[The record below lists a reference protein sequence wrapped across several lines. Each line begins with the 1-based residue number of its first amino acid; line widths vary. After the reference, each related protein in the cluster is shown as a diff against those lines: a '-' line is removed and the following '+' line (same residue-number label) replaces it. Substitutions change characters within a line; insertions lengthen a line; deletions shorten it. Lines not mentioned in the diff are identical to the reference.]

1 MLLLTM
7 VPASARSLH
16 AGQKNVVELLKAS
29 ISLSLIFKHSGWN
42 HSRQRSHDTYVL
54 LHPKKWETT
63 PQSKGSLP
71 QEQRVDVNIKINH
84 E

>member
-1 MLLLTM
+1 MVLLTM

-29 ISLSLIFKHSGWN
+29 ISLSLSSNIQGGTSQGRGHTIHKFCCT
-42 HSRQRSHDTYVL
+42 Q
-54 LHPKKWETT
+54 KKGETT
-63 PQSKGSLP
+63 PQSKGSLT
-71 QEQRVDVNIKINH
+71 QEQRVDVNIKINQ